1 MCRMGMR
8 DESPRRWLLGLTD
21 QPRITRQRSCRA
33 RWRSNNGSSN
43 GENLTPSKALPVVPT
58 STVIYVVDRSARCP
72 RRSARL
78 FDHLV
83 GEREQLVWNLEAE
96 RLRGLEVDRELVLGR
111 CLYRQVGRLLA
122 LEDAVDVSGGVPV
135 LVKQIGPIRNQAAA
149 IDHGSPEVNCGQSM
163 PCRERRNQLAIRDDR
178 CTPRRDQTTVRGA
191 REFRDSALN
200 LAGVLRTPSIP
211 RRATAPQN

>member
-43 GENLTPSKALPVVPT
+43 GENLTPSKAFPVVPT
-58 STVIYVVDRSARCP
+58 STFIYVVDRSARCP

-83 GEREQLVWNLEAE
+83 GEREQRWRHLEAE
-96 RLRGLEVDRELVLGR
+96 RLCGLEVDRELVLGR
-111 CLYRQVGRLLA
+111 RLYRQVGRLLA

-135 LVKQIGPIRNQAAA
+135 LVKQIGTKSGRRYRPWFA
-149 IDHGSPEVNCGQSM
+149 GSKLRAVY
-163 PCRERRNQLAIRDDR
+163 AV
-178 CTPRRDQTTVRGA
+178 PR
-191 REFRDSALN
+191 
-200 LAGVLRTPSIP
+200 
-211 RRATAPQN
+211 APQSARDARRSVHPPSRSDHCSGRARIP